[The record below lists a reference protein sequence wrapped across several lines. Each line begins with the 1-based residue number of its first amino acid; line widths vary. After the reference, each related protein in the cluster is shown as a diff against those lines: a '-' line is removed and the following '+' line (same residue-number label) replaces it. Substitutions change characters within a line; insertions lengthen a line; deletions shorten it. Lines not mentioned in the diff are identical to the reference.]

1 VSDPSNILNNGKGA
15 SVEGDGVALVSIA
28 HPSPEPTLEDLKR
41 DGADLWGLL
50 APFFNVDTHDWD
62 KLFTMLPEGGMG
74 DFWRRVLT
82 EFRSALETVGPE
94 LELDPGSLVDTTID
108 FEDFK

>member
-1 VSDPSNILNNGKGA
+1 MSDPADIFNNGKGQP
-15 SVEGDGVALVSIA
+15 VKGDGVALFA
-28 HPSPEPTLEDLKR
+28 TEHPSPEPTLDDLKR
-41 DGADLWGLL
+41 DRADLWRLL

-62 KLFTMLPEGGMG
+62 ELFTMLPEGGMG

-94 LELDPGSLVDTTID
+94 LELDPGSLVHTTISA
-108 FEDFK
+108 EDFK